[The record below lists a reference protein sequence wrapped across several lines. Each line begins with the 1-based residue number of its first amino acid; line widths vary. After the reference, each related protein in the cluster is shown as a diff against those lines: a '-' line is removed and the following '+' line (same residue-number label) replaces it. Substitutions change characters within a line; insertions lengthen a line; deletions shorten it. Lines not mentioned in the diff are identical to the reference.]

1 MILLG
6 EPACADAVALRC
18 MTAERFDAQAPR
30 FDDRAGIPEDAARA
44 VAQAVLDLIA
54 PGRDDLLVELG
65 AGTGEIGRHLARSMN
80 YLGLDRSGGMLDAFR
95 AKIAAAPAGGARLVR
110 ADASRG
116 WPVEDGS
123 AKAVFASRVVHLLDS
138 DHVRSELERVCA
150 PGGYFLVGH
159 VSRDEVS
166 VKHLLREKRESLL
179 RERGLIPRSR
189 RAATQRLLDRLV
201 ALGASYIES
210 RSVVTWPA
218 QASAK
223 QVVDAWEH
231 LQSMGGTELEP
242 RARAGI
248 LAELMEWAGRELG
261 DPDTVRVWRERY
273 ILGGVRLKEGP
284 STAHC

>member
-1 MILLG
+1 
-6 EPACADAVALRC
+6 
-18 MTAERFDAQAPR
+18 MTAERFDAQASG

-65 AGTGEIGRHLARSMN
+65 AGTGEIGRHLARSMK
-80 YLGLDRSGGMLDAFR
+80 YLGLDRSGGMLGAFR

-116 WPVEDGS
+116 WPVVDGS

-150 PGGYFLVGH
+150 PGGYFLAGH

-166 VKHLLREKRESLL
+166 VKDLLREKRESLL
-179 RERGLIPRSR
+179 RERGLVPRSR
-189 RAATQRLLDRLV
+189 RAATQRLLDRMV
-201 ALGASYIES
+201 ASGASCIES
-210 RSVVTWPA
+210 RPVVTWSA
-218 QASAK
+218 QASAR
-223 QVVDAWEH
+223 QVVDAWGH

-242 RARAGI
+242 AARAGI
-248 LAELMEWAGRELG
+248 LAELMEWAGSELG
-261 DPDTVRVWRERY
+261 DPDRVRVWRERY
-273 ILGGVRLKEGP
+273 ILGGVRLKEGT

>member
-1 MILLG
+1 
-6 EPACADAVALRC
+6 
-18 MTAERFDAQAPR
+18 MTAERFDAQARR

-54 PGRDDLLVELG
+54 PGRDDVLVELG
-65 AGTGEIGRHLARSMN
+65 AGTGEIGRHLARSVN

-95 AKIAAAPAGGARLVR
+95 AKIAAAPAGGPRLVR

-116 WPVEDGS
+116 WPVQDGS

-138 DHVRSELERVCA
+138 DHVRSELERVCV

-179 RERGLIPRSR
+179 RERGLIPRSG
-189 RAATQRLLDRLV
+189 RAGTRRLLDRLV
-201 ALGASYIES
+201 ALGASSIES
-210 RSVVTWPA
+210 RSVVTWSA

-223 QVVDAWEH
+223 QVVDAWGH
-231 LQSMGGTELEP
+231 LQLMGGTELEP

-261 DPDTVRVWRERY
+261 DPDTVRVWQERY
-273 ILGGVRLKEGP
+273 IVGGVRLREGP
-284 STAHC
+284 STTHC